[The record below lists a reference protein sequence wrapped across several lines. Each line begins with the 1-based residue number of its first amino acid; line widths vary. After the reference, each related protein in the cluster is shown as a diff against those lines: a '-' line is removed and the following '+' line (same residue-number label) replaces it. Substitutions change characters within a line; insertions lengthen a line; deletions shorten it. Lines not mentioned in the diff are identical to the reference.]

1 MRDRTRRE
9 LLSTGTKTLINMAG
23 LALLPGALV
32 TTSAGSAASPSAV
45 ETIRFAYQPGFAY
58 GLYYVAETNG
68 WFKNAGV
75 TLDPMD
81 IFTNG
86 PLEMDAVINSNLDAG
101 VLGFVPILTRA
112 AAGQPV
118 RIIDVVDNSGRT
130 YAVVGKADINEI
142 PGLKGRTVGVNRG
155 SNYDYFLLQALAK
168 YGLSER
174 DLKIINFA
182 DPAKAQSAFLA
193 GQIDALVPITT
204 NLDAILQHRP
214 DSRTVFSATQFT
226 EKPNPSRS
234 PFAIYDLFATTE
246 SALDKHR
253 NGFIKLMTV
262 FHTKVRDYVTSPATQ
277 SAAVDD
283 LYNWQKNVVKAEVT
297 KAQILAKIKLFDFYT
312 KQEAQQII
320 AGGELTSFLEGISKY
335 LVANKLLDKVPDLT
349 SIIDT
354 APAKAMG

>member
-9 LLSTGTKTLINMAG
+9 LLSTSTKTLINMAG
-23 LALLPGALV
+23 LTLLPGALV
-32 TTSAGSAASPSAV
+32 TTSAASAASSP

-58 GLYYVAETNG
+58 GLYYVAQARG
-68 WFKNAGV
+68 WFKDAGFI
-75 TLDPMD
+75 LHPMD

-86 PLEMDAVINSNLDAG
+86 PLEMDAVINGDFDAG

-130 YAVVGKADINEI
+130 YAVVGKADINGI
-142 PGLKGRTVGVNRG
+142 PGLKGRIVGVNRG
-155 SNYDYFLLQALAK
+155 SNYDYFLLQALGK
-168 YGLSER
+168 YGLSEG

-193 GQIDALVPITT
+193 GQIDAVVPITT
-204 NLDAILQHRP
+204 NRDAILQHRP
-214 DSRTVFSATQFT
+214 GTKIVFSAAQFT
-226 EKPNPSRS
+226 DEPNPSRS
-234 PFAIYDLFATTE
+234 PFAIYDLFATTV
-246 SALDKHR
+246 SALHKHR

-262 FHTKVRDYVTSPATQ
+262 FHTKVRDYVTSPGTQ

-297 KAQILAKIKLFDFYT
+297 KAQILANIRLFDFYT

-320 AGGELTSFLEGISKY
+320 TGGELTSFLEGISKY
-335 LVANKLLDKVPDLT
+335 LVANKLLDKVPDLA

-354 APAKAMG
+354 GPAKAMG